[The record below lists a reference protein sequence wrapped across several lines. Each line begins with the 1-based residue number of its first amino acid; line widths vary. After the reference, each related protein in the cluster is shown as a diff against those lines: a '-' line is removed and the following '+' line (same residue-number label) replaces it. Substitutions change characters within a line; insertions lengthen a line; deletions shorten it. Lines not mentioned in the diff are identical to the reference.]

1 VNSAEPVPDY
11 DDGAGFV
18 TTTSRPAPV
27 VPAGV
32 VHVTDVDDTTT
43 TDEHAAPPTVTVA
56 PVTKPVPVTVT
67 GVAPAA
73 EPDTG
78 DTDDTTGGS

>member
-1 VNSAEPVPDY
+1 MKSAEPVPAS

-32 VHVTDVDDTTT
+32 EHVTDVGDTTT
-43 TDEHAAPPTVTVA
+43 TTEQAAPPTVTVA
-56 PVTKPVPVTVT
+56 PTRNPVPVTVM
-67 GVAPAA
+67 GDPPATA
-73 EPDTG
+73 PDTG
-78 DTDDTTGGS
+78 DTADTAGGA